1 MKIGLGWFLYN
12 DGEHG
17 WNRTNDNLIKSEVLY
32 RLSYVLFKV
41 KKIKK
46 RINIENL
53 NKINSKLNFKK

>member
-1 MKIGLGWFLYN
+1 MGLGWFLYN

-46 RINIENL
+46 RINIKNL

>member
-1 MKIGLGWFLYN
+1 MGLGWFLYN

-46 RINIENL
+46 RIKIKNL